1 MSLVS
6 PSYRSAVS
14 LLLPTSRTPKRATT
28 SRTRNS
34 LARVPRARKPPRR
47 IPSPIPIPFP
57 PDGLSF
63 LPRRRSTLKVIFR
76 RPENVKPSA
85 VSKRS
90 RGDAERVS
98 KFPSYSTVPL
108 FLFSPFP
115 PFCTSCPPARD
126 LHLAL
131 YEPGLPDEK
140 GSVIFFSRI
149 LGFDW
154 SRLQTLKKIHARK
167 IMRFEILSR
176 VSIANIL
183 TTCSLWN

>member
-1 MSLVS
+1 M
-6 PSYRSAVS
+6 
-14 LLLPTSRTPKRATT
+14 KD
-28 SRTRNS
+28 
-34 LARVPRARKPPRR
+34 
-47 IPSPIPIPFP
+47 PSPIPIPFP

-76 RPENVKPSA
+76 RLENVKPSA

-115 PFCTSCPPARD
+115 RSCTPCPPARD

-140 GSVIFFSRI
+140 GSVISFFSNPLVRLIASSNFEENLHVKDYALRNSKPRI
-149 LGFDW
+149 DCRYLD
-154 SRLQTLKKIHARK
+154 SLLSLKTN
-167 IMRFEILSR
+167 FFLF
-176 VSIANIL
+176 SINVRYI
-183 TTCSLWN
+183 SLI

>member
-1 MSLVS
+1 MFISQLFCFKKIPCFADLPYLLSFLPPELWNELRLRELFGAS
-6 PSYRSAVS
+6 PKSEEASM
-14 LLLPTSRTPKRATT
+14 KD
-28 SRTRNS
+28 
-34 LARVPRARKPPRR
+34 
-47 IPSPIPIPFP
+47 PSPIPIPFP

-115 PFCTSCPPARD
+115 ASCTPCPPARD

-140 GSVIFFSRI
+140 GSVIFF
-149 LGFDW
+149 F
-154 SRLQTLKKIHARK
+154 
-167 IMRFEILSR
+167 
-176 VSIANIL
+176 
-183 TTCSLWN
+183 